1 MEGQNTYGFNDFGA
15 EGWMMWC
22 GAGRGV
28 DANNADDFNVAAGDV
43 DVTVSWITIND
54 EGKAEDKPLLS
65 KVTLTLAQTE
75 LPLIEEGTDEGDDN
89 GNKKDSAT
97 FIKATSVAL
106 GAFDIMLA

>member
-1 MEGQNTYGFNDFGA
+1 
-15 EGWMMWC
+15 MMWC

-65 KVTLTLAQTE
+65 KVTLTLA
-75 LPLIEEGTDEGDDN
+75 
-89 GNKKDSAT
+89 
-97 FIKATSVAL
+97 
-106 GAFDIMLA
+106 